1 MAKTY
6 KELQEEAQQLDELF
20 NPLKL
25 VGKAGKGVLGLS
37 AKALK
42 HLMGTERD
50 SNSGNAVEGKKLPD
64 VEKV

>member
-6 KELQEEAQQLDELF
+6 KELQEEAQQIDELL

-25 VGKAGKGVLGLS
+25 VGKAGKAGLGLS
-37 AKALK
+37 KAVLK
-42 HLMGTERD
+42 QLMGTERD